1 MEIKSIKRKNRRYCA
16 GRLLICGLIGIQ
28 ACFLFSCEDGLKNSN
43 GASVSSKLRLNVSGI
58 EAFSSLTRADL
69 EPQTVVVT
77 ASDGALV
84 EFTLSVDTAAT
95 TRSSS
100 AMTAGKQYRVILFNK
115 DFSKRT
121 GSEADGPNKSFL
133 CTAGTE
139 AKLS

>member
-1 MEIKSIKRKNRRYCA
+1 MEIKSIKRKNRRCCA
-16 GRLLICGLIGIQ
+16 GRILICGLIGIQ
-28 ACFLFSCEDGLKNSN
+28 VCFLFSCEDGLKNGVPS
-43 GASVSSKLRLNVSGI
+43 GYGLKIKVSGI
-58 EAFSSLTRADL
+58 EEYNALTTRAQL

-77 ASDGALV
+77 ASDGAIV